1 MSKFARLSL
10 TQKLLF
16 AVALPLLAVALVLG
30 VVVNLQLN
38 QAIPSLINNTAARQ
52 VGARADE
59 IGRWIDGYQ
68 KWLGVLAQ
76 DERLAQGAPLES
88 YVEWL
93 AKRHSSDGTIESLFI
108 SDTAGN
114 TINQEGMPLNIAERP
129 YFQSLVVEGSADR
142 LLLDPFISKATNEPA
157 ALMVETIFDA
167 QGNRTGLLGL
177 ALSLESLSSIT
188 SAINVGEGSYGWMID
203 SQGRVIAHPE
213 ASYRFALNYTEGDQ
227 THGYEGL
234 STLSTQMFD
243 GTPGKGDI
251 IMPSG
256 EHKTLMWN
264 PVEGTSWVV
273 GTTIP
278 MSVFTSVTNKLLF
291 SLFGVG
297 VVLFGLLLIVVALT
311 ARRALAPIK
320 HTASA
325 MADIAQGKGDLTRRL
340 EIKTQDE
347 VGDLAKGFNA
357 FVERMQGTLQEVR
370 NNAQTVLIGAGDIA
384 DGTRELSSRTEQA
397 AANLQETSA
406 SMEEIHSTV
415 AHTSQASEQANG
427 LAFEAAGASQRGN
440 ESMRQ
445 MQTKM
450 KAINESSHKISDII
464 GLIDSIAF
472 QTNILALNAS
482 VEAARAGEQG
492 RGFAVVA
499 NEVRT
504 LASRS
509 ATAAQDIRALI
520 DVSVNHT
527 REGNQIVDAVAQQ
540 MDDIHKSI
548 TQVTDV
554 MGEIAAGARE
564 QTSGIDQVNTA
575 VAEMDTMTQQNA
587 SMVSQNA
594 SLAAQMRENAERL
607 DRLMSEFVLGNE
619 SPSFAS
625 ALSSTRRAPARPSAS
640 QATSALPS
648 PAKPTTPRK
657 PQPEVAEW
665 EEF

>member
-1 MSKFARLSL
+1 MNIFYRLSL

-16 AVALPLLAVALVLG
+16 AVALPLLAVAIVLG
-30 VVVNLQLN
+30 VVVNMQLN
-38 QAIPSLINNTAARQ
+38 QAIPSLINNTAMRQ
-52 VGARADE
+52 VDARADE
-59 IGRWIDGYQ
+59 VSRWINGYRS
-68 KWLGVLAQ
+68 WLNVLAQ
-76 DERLAQGAPLES
+76 DERLAQGAPLAS
-88 YVEWL
+88 HVDWL
-93 AKRHSSDGTIESLFI
+93 AKRHVSDGTIESLFV

-129 YFQSLVVEGSADR
+129 YFQALVVDGTADS
-142 LLLDPFISKATNEPA
+142 LLLDPFISKATNQPA
-157 ALMVETIFDA
+157 ALMVETIFDER
-167 QGNRTGLLGL
+167 GNRMGLLGV
-177 ALSLESLSSIT
+177 ALSLESLTSIT
-188 SAINVGEGSYGWMID
+188 SEIEVGEGSFGWMLD

-213 ASYRFALNYTEGDQ
+213 ASYRLALNYTSGDQ

-234 STLSTQMFD
+234 NALGTQML
-243 GTPGKGDI
+243 GGQPGSGQAT
-251 IMPSG
+251 MPSG

-264 PVEGTSWVV
+264 PVDDTAWVV
-273 GTTIP
+273 GTTVP
-278 MSVFTSVTNKLLF
+278 AAVFTGVTHHLLL
-291 SLFGVG
+291 SLLVAGLI
-297 VVLFGLLLIVVALT
+297 LFGLLLVVVAFA
-311 ARRALAPIK
+311 ARRALAPIR

-340 EIKTQDE
+340 EVKSQDE

-357 FVERMQGTLQEVR
+357 FVERMQETLQEVR
-370 NNAQTVLIGAGDIA
+370 QNAQTVLAGAGDIA
-384 DGTRELSSRTEQA
+384 DGTQELSTRTDQA

-427 LAFEAAGASQRGN
+427 LAFEASGASQRGN

-450 KAINESSHKISDII
+450 QAITESSHKISDII

-499 NEVRT
+499 SEVRM

-520 DVSVNHT
+520 DVSVGHT
-527 REGNQIVDAVAQQ
+527 QEGNQIVSAAAQQ
-540 MDDIHKSI
+540 MEEIHRSI

-564 QTSGIDQVNTA
+564 QTAGIEQVNTA

-594 SLAAQMRENAERL
+594 SLAAQMRENAQRL
-607 DRLMSEFVLGNE
+607 DRLMSDFVLGNE
-619 SPSFAS
+619 TAFFTSPMSSTQRSAS
-625 ALSSTRRAPARPSAS
+625 ALPKPEHSAAPRAAR
-640 QATSALPS
+640 QD
-648 PAKPTTPRK
+648 
-657 PQPEVAEW
+657 VAEW